1 MVRVLSVRLIV
12 EGLPTA
18 PTDEVLLSEKSR
30 AALVAVILPKRFEPV
45 LRLTFVV
52 AGFPLLPVIW
62 KFWDSKVDPLAPVSV
77 SELLFCV
84 IFPSNVEALSVTVAV
99 EFSDV
104 RFPAIVELSLAVI
117 VAVVFARSVFPVMK
131 EPLLSESLLFVPF
144 WTLIFALIP
153 D

>member
-12 EGLPTA
+12 EGLPTT
-18 PTDEVLLSEKSR
+18 PTDEALLSEKPR
-30 AALVAVILPKRFEPV
+30 VALVAVILPKRFEPV

-52 AGFPLLPVIW
+52 VVAPLLPVIV
-62 KFWDSKVDPLAPVSV
+62 KAGEVKVDPLAPVRFSTPLV
-77 SELLFCV
+77 CV
-84 IFPSNVEALSVTVAV
+84 ISPLNVEASSVTVAV

-104 RFPAIVELSLAVI
+104 RSPVIVELSLAVI
-117 VAVVFARSVFPVMK
+117 VAVVFARAVSPVMK
-131 EPLLSESLLFVPF
+131 EPLLSESLLSVPF

>member
-1 MVRVLSVRLIV
+1 MVRVLSVSAMF
-12 EGLPTA
+12 EGAPPV
-18 PTDEVLLSEKSR
+18 PTDEALLSEKPR
-30 AALVAVILPKRFEPV
+30 VALFAVIPAERFEPV

-52 AGFPLLPVIW
+52 AGFPLPVIL
-62 KFWDSKVDPLAPVSV
+62 KALLIKVDPLAPVSV

-104 RFPAIVELSLAVI
+104 RFPVIVELSLAVI
-117 VAVVFARSVFPVMK
+117 VAVVVVRVVSPVMK
-131 EPLLSESLLFVPF
+131 EPLLSESLLSVPF